1 MLQLH
6 YFPDNASLAPHF
18 LLVETHAEY
27 SLVLVDRN
35 ANTHKSEA
43 YLKLNPA
50 GRIPTLVHDNLV
62 MFESAAICTYI
73 CELDPSSQFIP
84 PPGHPDRPKSFQWL
98 AFLNNTLQTE
108 YMLWR
113 YPENHTI
120 DVGGIEGIKAA
131 QDQRVVG
138 ILDILN
144 KQLGKNRF
152 LLGDSISGCD
162 HFLFMLAMWCE
173 KISRPPTS
181 FEHLLRF
188 MREMAERPAIRQV
201 CELESIE
208 LDQRLG
214 SKA

>member
-18 LLVETHAEY
+18 LLAETRAEY
-27 SLVLVDRN
+27 SLALVDRN
-35 ANTHKSEA
+35 SNMQNSEE

-50 GRIPTLVHDNLV
+50 GRIPTLVHDKLV
-62 MFESAAICTYI
+62 LFESPAICTYI
-73 CELDPSSQFIP
+73 CELDRTSQFIP
-84 PPGHPDRPKSFQWL
+84 PPGHPNRPKFFQWL

-131 QDQRVVG
+131 QDPRLVR
-138 ILDILN
+138 ILALLDE
-144 KQLGKNRF
+144 QLGKNRF
-152 LLGDSISGCD
+152 LLGDTVSGCD
-162 HFLFMLAMWCE
+162 HFLFMLAMWSE

-181 FEHLLRF
+181 FENLLRF
-188 MREMAERPAIRQV
+188 MREMSERPAVQRV
-201 CELESIE
+201 CEIE
-208 LDQRLG
+208 KIVLDRY
-214 SKA
+214 SR